1 MRFVEAVLLLILLAM
16 PVHAQLAADKE
27 VIDIEL
33 HPGELD
39 TRTITLLNTGDKAI
53 YDVTISPIGGDA
65 KDILLLSKH
74 KIEKIEPNTKDDEEK
89 KAKITVICAIPPEL
103 KPGVYSGFFYIY
115 DGSLP
120 NTPIS
125 VQIKVK
131 VLTQESY
138 GLSLFIDDMRQAYDF
153 TRADDAAV
161 FDISVRNQG
170 TFRDVAALSI
180 SEIPEA
186 WEATLEYGDEEIELP
201 YEVPLNPGM
210 SRSLKLMIK
219 SSLPGNKGQL
229 TLTATSLGNRSKNV
243 SVIADAEFGMEVRGY
258 SVEIDVPEKMA
269 TNRSYEGALAIV
281 LDVIERVM
289 VRIDSPQE
297 VIAIP
302 QTQIVDVW
310 PDRPGTANF
319 TMLASSTGEYPLT
332 FQLMDSNGIPMPEE
346 KVSLHVVEPEG
357 TAILTGD
364 DFTYKALASLAAP
377 DNRTLPVVIAPSGR
391 LSTRDRER
399 LQAYSHVV
407 ILGDQSVISNA
418 TENALQ
424 GIDVKRLSGE
434 TLCETS
440 WRFTAEIWQ
449 NGTKE
454 AVLCASD
461 AADLFKGYQMALQR
475 GLPLIICDKTMSS
488 SARSMAEALGKRKLK
503 LSKVIIV
510 GKIDDET
517 RKTLAGLGISLE
529 EVAN

>member
-1 MRFVEAVLLLILLAM
+1 MRFVETVLLLILLAM
-16 PVHAQLAADKE
+16 PVHAQLVADKE

-33 HPGELD
+33 HPGEFD
-39 TRTITLLNTGDKAI
+39 TRTIDLLNTGEKPL
-53 YDVTISPIGGDA
+53 YGVTISPIGGDA

-74 KIEKIEPNTKDDEEK
+74 KIEKIEPKIKDDEDK
-89 KAKITVICAIPPEL
+89 KAKITVICAVPPEL
-103 KPGVYSGFFYIY
+103 KQGEYSGFFYIY

-131 VLTQESY
+131 VLEQESY

-153 TRADDAAV
+153 AKADDAAV

-170 TFRDVAALSI
+170 IFRDVATLSI

-186 WEATLEYGDEEIELP
+186 WEATLEDEDEEIDLP

-210 SRSLKLMIK
+210 SHSLKLKIK
-219 SSLPGNKGQL
+219 SSLPGKRGQM

-258 SVEIDVPEKMA
+258 SVEINVPEKMA
-269 TNRSYEGALAIV
+269 ANRSYEGALTIV
-281 LDVIERVM
+281 LDVIERVL
-289 VRIDSPQE
+289 VRIDSPRE

-319 TMLASSTGEYPLT
+319 TMLAYRTGDYPLT
-332 FQLMDSNGIPMPEE
+332 FQLVDSNGIPMPEE
-346 KVSLHVVEPEG
+346 KVSLHVVEPAG

-377 DNRTLPVVIAPSGR
+377 DNRTLPVIIAPSGR
-391 LSTRDRER
+391 LSTREKER
-399 LQAYSHVV
+399 LQSYSQVV
-407 ILGDQSVISNA
+407 ILGDQSVVSNA
-418 TENALQ
+418 TENSLQ
-424 GIDVKRLSGE
+424 GIDVKRIIGE

-454 AVLCASD
+454 AVLCAAD
-461 AADLFKGYQMALQR
+461 AADLFKGYQTALKR
-475 GLPLIICDKTMSS
+475 GLPLIICDKTLNS
-488 SARSMAEALGKRKLK
+488 SARSIAEALGKREIK

-517 RKTLAGLGISLE
+517 RKTLAGMGISLE